1 MSIYLDNNATTH
13 IDPVVLDEMLPYLRD
28 NFGNP
33 SSIHSHGREAK
44 LGMDIA
50 RERVA
55 DLIGAQPEE
64 IIFTS
69 SGTES
74 ANQALTGVLKTRRTV
89 GAHLIVSSI
98 EHQAILNTAHF
109 LEMEGASTSY
119 LPVDADGVV
128 SVQALKDVAR
138 KDTVLVSIMTAN
150 NDVGTLQPIGE
161 LTKISRKLGITFH
174 TDAVQAVGKIPV
186 EVSSFGVD
194 LLSFSAHKIHGPK
207 GVGALYVKAGT
218 RVSSFIHGGHQESR
232 RRAGTENVA
241 GIVGFGKAC
250 ELASDRLKKDSARIS
265 ALRDNFE
272 TDLLQNLDGLVIHGP
287 QNTRLPGTSNISFL
301 GIEGETLLMALD
313 LAGVSASTGSA
324 CTSDNSTF
332 SHVLAAMGCEPAI
345 AISSVRF
352 SFGRENDQTQMEQTV
367 ATIKQTV
374 ARLRKAYQ

>member
-74 ANQALTGVLKTRRTV
+74 ANQALTGVLKARRTV